1 MILVTHAIVGGAIGR
16 LIPSH
21 PILAFF
27 LGFLSHFA
35 ADAIP
40 HWHYPLI
47 SFKHNPKNPMQADMT
62 MNKWFLFDLFN
73 IGIDCLAGLVL
84 SVIFFHPSLSLNTAL
99 ISIIA
104 GAIGGVAPDALQFI
118 YWKMPNKPL
127 IALQKFHITLMH
139 SKINIDSRH
148 FLGITTQTLF
158 AAAIIFGTQW
168 LTR

>member
-1 MILVTHAIVGGAIGR
+1 
-16 LIPSH
+16 
-21 PILAFF
+21 
-27 LGFLSHFA
+27 
-35 ADAIP
+35 
-40 HWHYPLI
+40 
-47 SFKHNPKNPMQADMT
+47 MQADMT